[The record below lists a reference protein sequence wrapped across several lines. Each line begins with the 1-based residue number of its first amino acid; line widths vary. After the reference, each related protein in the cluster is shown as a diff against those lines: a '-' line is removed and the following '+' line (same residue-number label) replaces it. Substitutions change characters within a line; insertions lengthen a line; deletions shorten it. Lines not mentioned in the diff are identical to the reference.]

1 MDAVTTRQRRAAL
14 RAAVPT
20 GAILLPGS
28 ELVPRNYRDNVYPF
42 RQDSHFL
49 YYVGVNQAGL
59 AALLLPD
66 GREVLYGQ
74 PPHPD
79 DLVWFGPHASLD
91 DHALAAGITQTAAIA
106 DLAGALADLLRRGEQ
121 VHYLPPYRED
131 RTLQLARLLDATPEA
146 VLAGA
151 SKMLVRGVAAQRSVK
166 TAAEIA
172 EIEDAIG
179 VSREMYAAAV
189 AAIAPGR
196 TEAEIVGA
204 LLQPATR
211 RDRQPSFN
219 PIVSVHGEVLHNT
232 SYTNT
237 LREGDLLLIDSGAE
251 SPSYYASDVTRTF
264 PVSGR
269 FSTRQR
275 EVYEVV
281 LAAQMAAIEAASPT
295 RTNRELHMV
304 AARTT
309 AAGLKDLGLM
319 QGDVDEA
326 VAAGA
331 HALFFPHGIGH
342 MMGLDVHDL
351 EDLGDVVGYPE
362 GEPRSTQFGLN
373 FLRLARRLEPGFVIT
388 VEPGVYFVPALI
400 ERWRG
405 EGRHRDFIRYDRV
418 AEFVGFGGIRIEDD
432 VLITD
437 SGHRVLG
444 PPIPKRVDEV
454 EAALAR

>member
-1 MDAVTTRQRRAAL
+1 MDAVTHRDRRAAL
-14 RAAVPT
+14 RAAVPS
-20 GAILLPGS
+20 GAILIPGS
-28 ELVPRNYRDNVYPF
+28 ELVPRNYRDNTYPF

-49 YYVGVNQAGL
+49 YYVGVNQEGL

-66 GREVLYGQ
+66 GGEVLYGQ

-79 DLVWFGPHASLD
+79 DLVWFGPHPSLE
-91 DHALAAGITQTAAIA
+91 DHALAAGIGRTAAIG
-106 DLAGALADLLRRGEQ
+106 DLAGALAELIRSGVQ
-121 VHYLPPYRED
+121 IHYLPPYRED
-131 RTLQLARLLDATPEA
+131 RTLQLSRLLDAAPDA
-146 VLAGA
+146 VLAGV
-151 SKMLVRGVAAQRSVK
+151 SNELVHAVAAQRSIK
-166 TAAEIA
+166 TAAEIS
-172 EIEDAIG
+172 EIEEAIG
-179 VSREMYAAAV
+179 VSREMYAAAM

-196 TEAEIVGA
+196 SEAEIAGTLMGPA
-204 LLQPATR
+204 LR
-211 RDRQPSFN
+211 RGRQPSFN

-232 SYTNT
+232 SYANT
-237 LREGDLLLIDSGAE
+237 LRTGELLLIDSGTE
-251 SPSYYASDVTRTF
+251 SPNFYASDITRTF

-281 LAAQMAAIEAASPT
+281 LAAQMATIEAASPT
-295 RTNRELHMV
+295 RANRELHMV

-437 SGHRVLG
+437 LGHRVLG

-454 EAALAR
+454 EAALGG